1 MSSNNVSLL
10 PGISI
15 DAANINMCHF
25 DIIDA
30 ANINMYHF
38 DINIKM
44 INIYKCCK
52 FLLTAFAQNFV
63 IGAV

>member
-1 MSSNNVSLL
+1 MTSNNVSLL

-25 DIIDA
+25 DII
-30 ANINMYHF
+30 
-38 DINIKM
+38 NIKM
-44 INIYKCCK
+44 INTYKCCK